1 MPEIFKKALPFAL
14 IYCAVSISFKIYII
28 LSGLIL
34 TRFGFYYSHAITLLF
49 MIPYLF
55 LSLWIFRKKNFP
67 GEMSG
72 RIGFQF
78 LLSVLV
84 WIVLGM
90 SLYHAVEF
98 RWKIQDLAETYYRSS
113 DYLNFLKQQSRIKP
127 EDYSKIIDEQI
138 QSLSVMKAVTSKIM
152 AYLILGISS
161 SFIFALLGR
170 R

>member
-1 MPEIFKKALPFAL
+1 
-14 IYCAVSISFKIYII
+14 
-28 LSGLIL
+28 
-34 TRFGFYYSHAITLLF
+34 
-49 MIPYLF
+49 
-55 LSLWIFRKKNFP
+55 
-67 GEMSG
+67 
-72 RIGFQF
+72 
-78 LLSVLV
+78 
-84 WIVLGM
+84 M